1 MESWMPRSVS
11 IHIQC
16 SVANYNNLALLFF
29 VQASHPEMD
38 CFEPKLAEKTATFL
52 KPWCR
57 LGSRSVL
64 SERPGRRWRNLTR
77 CATSTG
83 LFADRGWQAGS
94 VLMFGGAQTK
104 QNHIML
110 RVDFSMFQLDD
121 LSWLIFVQKGWDHES
136 LFRLCLHASNVLSY
150 LASIWLVIA
159 NAERVRPFIVVP
171 PSWKTCQI
179 PTKMIPN

>member
-1 MESWMPRSVS
+1 VKKSDKVCHINWTLCWPRVASRL
-11 IHIQC
+11 C
-16 SVANYNNLALLFF
+16 SNV
-29 VQASHPEMD
+29 
-38 CFEPKLAEKTATFL
+38 
-52 KPWCR
+52 W
-57 LGSRSVL
+57 
-64 SERPGRRWRNLTR
+64 
-77 CATSTG
+77 
-83 LFADRGWQAGS
+83 
-94 VLMFGGAQTK
+94 GAQTK

-110 RVDFSMFQLDD
+110 PVRVDFSMFQLDD